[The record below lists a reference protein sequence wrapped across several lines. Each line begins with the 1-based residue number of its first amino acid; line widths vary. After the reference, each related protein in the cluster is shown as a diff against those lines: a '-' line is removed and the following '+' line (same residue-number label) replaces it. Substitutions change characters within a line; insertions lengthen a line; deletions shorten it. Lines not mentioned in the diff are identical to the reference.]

1 MLWRTRYKLQVLLS
15 SKYALLFIYSYIS
28 FSETNERD
36 GGKFKISGKTERFRR
51 KKGYKMAAR
60 AYQDLEIMKL
70 KVIIKAIPMY
80 LDE

>member
-1 MLWRTRYKLQVLLS
+1 ML
-15 SKYALLFIYSYIS
+15 FCSYILI
-28 FSETNERD
+28 FRFQRQMKEMEGNLRFLEKLKDFDER
-36 GGKFKISGKTERFRR
+36 
-51 KKGYKMAAR
+51 KGIKMAAR